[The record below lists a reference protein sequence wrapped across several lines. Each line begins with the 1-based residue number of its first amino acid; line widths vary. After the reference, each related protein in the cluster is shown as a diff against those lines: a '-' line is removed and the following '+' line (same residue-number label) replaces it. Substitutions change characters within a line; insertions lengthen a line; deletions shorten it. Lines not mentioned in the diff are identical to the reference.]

1 MVVSERQ
8 QESTV
13 YKENEERIK
22 KKGQLYENP
31 STQLDKKSSEES
43 GKH

>member
-1 MVVSERQ
+1 LI
-8 QESTV
+8 
-13 YKENEERIK
+13 KENEEEKIK

-31 STQLDKKSSEES
+31 STELDKKSSEES